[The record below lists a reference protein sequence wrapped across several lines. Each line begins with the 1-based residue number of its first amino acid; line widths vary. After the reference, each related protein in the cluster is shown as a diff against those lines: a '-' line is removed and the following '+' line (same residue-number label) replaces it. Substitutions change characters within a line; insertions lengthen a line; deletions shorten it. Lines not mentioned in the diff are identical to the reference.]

1 MRREARARE
10 GEALRT
16 VNTILESAREGKRI
30 SAEDTEILFEKADLL
45 ELAATADHI
54 RQRLHPDNVIS
65 YIIDRNINYT
75 NVCKEFCTFCAF
87 YRVKGDADA
96 YVLPDHVI
104 YKKIEETLSLG
115 GTGILKQGGV
125 HTDLKIDYYENL
137 LFGIKQR
144 FNIHCHC
151 FSPPEI
157 LNIARVSKLTVPQV
171 FERLKAAGLDSMPGG
186 GGEIL
191 DDEIRNE
198 ISPLKC
204 NTADWLMVHREA
216 HRLGLRT
223 TGTMMIGVGE
233 NIHHRIRHFQRIR
246 DLQDETGGFTAFIP
260 WTFQAENTELAK
272 RNLPEVTAAEY
283 LRVLALSRIFLDNIP
298 NLQVSWL
305 TVGLKVGQVGLRFGV
320 NDMGSIMIEENV
332 ISSAGAKNRA
342 NDSELRRVISDAGF
356 IPRQRT
362 TLYERYVN

>member
-1 MRREARARE
+1 MRTTDA
-10 GEALRT
+10 
-16 VNTILESAREGKRI
+16 ILQSAREGNRI
-30 SAEDTEILFEKADLL
+30 SSDEAIRIFEEADLL
-45 ELAATADHI
+45 TIAETADQI

-75 NVCKEFCTFCAF
+75 NVCNQFCSFCAF
-87 YRVKGDADA
+87 YRVKGDSDA

-104 YKKIEETLSLG
+104 YKKVEETLALG
-115 GTGILKQGGV
+115 GTGILMQGGV
-125 HTDLKIDYYENL
+125 HPDLKIDYYEQL
-137 LFGIKQR
+137 LSGIKQR
-144 FNIHCHC
+144 FSIHCHC

-157 LNIARVSKLTVPQV
+157 LNIAKVSKLTVREV
-171 FERLKAAGLDSMPGG
+171 FIRLKQAGLDSMPGG

-191 DDEIRNE
+191 DDEIRSD

-204 NTADWLMVHREA
+204 KTEDWLMVHREA

-233 NIHHRIRHFQRIR
+233 TIVHRIRHLQRIR
-246 DLQDETGGFTAFIP
+246 DLQDETRGFTAFIP
-260 WTFQAENTELAK
+260 WTFQSENTDLAK
-272 RNLPEVTAAEY
+272 RDLPEVTAAEY
-283 LRVLALSRIFLDNIP
+283 LRLLALSRLFLDNIA
-298 NLQVSWL
+298 NVQVSWL

-332 ISSAGAKNRA
+332 ISAAGARNRA
-342 NDSELRRVISDAGF
+342 NDAELRRVISDAGF
-356 IPRQRT
+356 VPRQRT

>member
-1 MRREARARE
+1 MRNIES
-10 GEALRT
+10 
-16 VNTILESAREGKRI
+16 ILESAAEGGRI
-30 SAEDTEILFEKADLL
+30 SSDEAIRLFEQADLL
-45 ELAATADHI
+45 DLASCADSI

-75 NVCKEFCTFCAF
+75 NVCREFCTFCAF

-104 YKKIEETLSLG
+104 YKKIEETLALG
-115 GTGILKQGGV
+115 GTGILMQGGV
-125 HTDLKIDYYENL
+125 HPDLKIDYYESL
-137 LFGIKQR
+137 LSGIKER
-144 FNIHCHC
+144 FQIHCHC

-157 LNIARVSKLTVPQV
+157 LNIARVSKLRVPDV
-171 FERLKAAGLDSMPGG
+171 FVRLKSAGLDSMPGG

-191 DDEIRNE
+191 DDEIRND

-204 NTADWLMVHREA
+204 KTEEWLMVHREA

-233 NIHHRIRHFQRIR
+233 TIHHRIRHFERLR

-260 WTFQAENTELAK
+260 WTFQPENTELAHRK
-272 RNLPEVTAAEY
+272 LPEVTAAEY
-283 LRVLALSRIFLDNIP
+283 LRLLALSRIYFDNIP
-298 NLQVSWL
+298 NVQVSWL
-305 TVGLKVGQVGLRFGV
+305 TVGLKIGQVGLRFGV

-332 ISSAGAKNRA
+332 ISAAGARNRA
-342 NDSELRRVISDAGF
+342 NDGELRRVIQDAGF
-356 IPRQRT
+356 TPRQRT

>member
-1 MRREARARE
+1 MR
-10 GEALRT
+10 T
-16 VNTILESAREGKRI
+16 SDTILESAANGGRI
-30 SAEDTEILFEKADLL
+30 TSEEAVRLFEETELLQLADC
-45 ELAATADHI
+45 ADRI
-54 RQRLHPDNVIS
+54 RQRLHADDVIS

-87 YRVKGDADA
+87 YRVKGDAEA

-104 YKKIEETLSLG
+104 HKKIEETLALG
-115 GTGILKQGGV
+115 GTGILMQGGV
-125 HTDLKIDYYENL
+125 HPDLKIDYYEKL
-137 LFGIKQR
+137 LSGIKQR
-144 FNIHCHC
+144 FQIHCHC

-157 LNIARVSKLTVPQV
+157 LNIARVSKMTVSDV
-171 FERLKAAGLDSMPGG
+171 FSRLKSAGLDSMPGG

-191 DDEIRNE
+191 DDEIRND

-204 NTADWLMVHREA
+204 KTDEWLMVHREA

-233 NIHHRIRHFQRIR
+233 TIHHRVRHLQRLR

-260 WTFQAENTELAK
+260 WTFQAEHTELAL
-272 RNLPEVTAAEY
+272 RNLPDVTAAEY
-283 LRVLALSRIFLDNIP
+283 LRLLALSRIYFDNIP
-298 NLQVSWL
+298 NIQVSWL
-305 TVGLKVGQVGLRFGV
+305 TVGLKVGQVGLRFGA

-332 ISSAGAKNRA
+332 ISAAGARNRA
-342 NDSELRRVISDAGF
+342 NDAELRRIIQDAGF

>member
-1 MRREARARE
+1 MRSINAV
-10 GEALRT
+10 LD
-16 VNTILESAREGKRI
+16 S
-30 SAEDTEILFEKADLL
+30 SAEGNRITPDEAVQLFEQADLL
-45 ELAATADHI
+45 DLAAAAD
-54 RQRLHPDNVIS
+54 RVRERRHPGNVIS

-87 YRVKGDADA
+87 YRVKGDSEA

-104 YKKIEETLSLG
+104 YKKIEETIALG
-115 GTGILKQGGV
+115 GTGILMQGGV
-125 HTDLKIDYYENL
+125 HPDLKIDYYERL
-137 LFGIKQR
+137 LSGIKER
-144 FNIHCHC
+144 FSIHCHC

-157 LNIARVSKLTVPQV
+157 LNIARVSKLTVPET
-171 FERLKAAGLDSMPGG
+171 FKRLKAAGLDSMPGG

-191 DDEIRNE
+191 DDEIRNA

-204 NTADWLMVHREA
+204 KTDEWLMVHREA

-223 TGTMMIGVGE
+223 TATMMIGVGE
-233 NIHHRIRHFQRIR
+233 TIHHRIRHLQRLR

-260 WTFQAENTELAK
+260 WTFQSEHTELEQ
-272 RNLPEVTAAEY
+272 RHLPEVTAAEY
-283 LRVLALSRIFLDNIP
+283 LRLLALSRLYLDNFA
-298 NLQVSWL
+298 NVQVSWL

-332 ISSAGAKNRA
+332 ISAAGARNRA
-342 NDSELRRVISDAGF
+342 NDSELRRVIADAGF
-356 IPRQRT
+356 TPRQRT

>member
-1 MRREARARE
+1 MRSIE
-10 GEALRT
+10 
-16 VNTILESAREGKRI
+16 TILGSAADGVRVTSEEAERI
-30 SAEDTEILFEKADLL
+30 FQEADLL
-45 ELAATADHI
+45 DLASCADRI
-54 RQRLHPDNVIS
+54 RQRLHADNVIS

-87 YRVKGDADA
+87 YRVKGDTEA

-104 YKKIEETLSLG
+104 YKKIEETLALG
-115 GTGILKQGGV
+115 GTGILMQGGV
-125 HTDLKIDYYENL
+125 HPDLKIDYYERL
-137 LFGIKQR
+137 LAGIKER
-144 FNIHCHC
+144 FKIHCHC

-157 LNIARVSKLTVPQV
+157 LNIARVSKMTVPEV
-171 FERLKAAGLDSMPGG
+171 FVRLKSAGLDSMPGG

-191 DDEIRNE
+191 DDEIRNA

-204 NTADWLMVHREA
+204 KTDEWLMVHREA
-216 HRLGLRT
+216 HHLGLRT

-233 NIHHRIRHFQRIR
+233 TLQHRIRHLQRLR

-260 WTFQAENTELAK
+260 WTFQSENTELAY

-283 LRVLALSRIFLDNIP
+283 LRLLALSRIYFDNIP
-298 NLQVSWL
+298 NVQVSWL

-332 ISSAGAKNRA
+332 ISAAGARNRA
-342 NDSELRRVISDAGF
+342 NDAELRRVIQDAGF

>member
-1 MRREARARE
+1 MRSIK
-10 GEALRT
+10 
-16 VNTILESAREGKRI
+16 TILETAVQGTRVTPEEAMR
-30 SAEDTEILFEKADLL
+30 LFEQADLL
-45 ELAATADHI
+45 ELAECADRI

-87 YRVKGDADA
+87 YRVKGDSEA
-96 YVLPDHVI
+96 YVLPAHVI
-104 YKKIEETLSLG
+104 YKKIEETLTLG
-115 GTGILKQGGV
+115 GTGILMQGGV
-125 HTDLKIDYYENL
+125 HPDLKIDYYERL
-137 LFGIKQR
+137 LSGIKER
-144 FNIHCHC
+144 FKIHCHC

-157 LNIARVSKLTVPQV
+157 LNIARVSRLSVSQV
-171 FERLKAAGLDSMPGG
+171 FDRLRAAGLDSMPGG

-191 DDEIRNE
+191 DDEIRNM

-204 NTADWLMVHREA
+204 KTDEWLMVHREA

-233 NIHHRIRHFQRIR
+233 TIAHRVRHLQRLR

-260 WTFQAENTELAK
+260 WTFQAENTELGL
-272 RNLPEVTAAEY
+272 RNLPEVSAAEY
-283 LRVLALSRIFLDNIP
+283 LRLLSLSRIYLDNIP
-298 NLQVSWL
+298 NVQVSWL
-305 TVGLKVGQVGLRFGV
+305 TVGLKIGQVGLRFGV

-332 ISSAGAKNRA
+332 ISAAGARNRA
-342 NDSELRRVISDAGF
+342 NDGELRRVIQDAGF

-362 TLYERYVN
+362 TLYERYLN

>member
-1 MRREARARE
+1 MRSVE
-10 GEALRT
+10 
-16 VNTILESAREGKRI
+16 TILESAVDGVRVTSDEAVR
-30 SAEDTEILFEKADLL
+30 LFEEAELLDLASCADR
-45 ELAATADHI
+45 I
-54 RQRLHPDNVIS
+54 RQRVHSNNVIS

-87 YRVKGDADA
+87 YRVKGDAEA

-104 YKKIEETLSLG
+104 YKKIEETLALG
-115 GTGILKQGGV
+115 GTGILMQGGV
-125 HTDLKIDYYENL
+125 HPDLKIDYYERL
-137 LFGIKQR
+137 LSGIKER
-144 FNIHCHC
+144 FQIHCHC

-157 LNIARVSKLTVPQV
+157 LNIARVSKLTVGEV
-171 FERLKAAGLDSMPGG
+171 FVRLKAAGLDSMPGG

-204 NTADWLMVHREA
+204 KTDEWLMVHREA
-216 HRLGLRT
+216 HRRGLRT

-233 NIHHRIRHFQRIR
+233 TIHHRIRHLQRLR

-260 WTFQAENTELAK
+260 WTFQPEHTELAA

-283 LRVLALSRIFLDNIP
+283 LRLLALSRIYFDNIP
-298 NLQVSWL
+298 NVQVSWL

-332 ISSAGAKNRA
+332 ISAAGARNRA
-342 NDSELRRVISDAGF
+342 NDAELRRVIQDAGF

-362 TLYERYVN
+362 TLYERYVA

>member
-1 MRREARARE
+1 MRSID
-10 GEALRT
+10 T
-16 VNTILESAREGKRI
+16 VLESAASGTRI
-30 SAEDTEILFEKADLL
+30 SSDEAVYLFEQADLL
-45 ELAATADHI
+45 ALADTADRI

-75 NVCKEFCTFCAF
+75 NVCREFCTFCAF
-87 YRVKGDADA
+87 YRVKGDSEA

-104 YKKIEETLSLG
+104 YKKIEETLALG
-115 GTGILKQGGV
+115 GTGILMQGGV
-125 HTDLKIDYYENL
+125 HPDLKIDYYERL
-137 LFGIKQR
+137 LSGIKER
-144 FNIHCHC
+144 FRIHCHC

-157 LNIARVSKLTVPQV
+157 LNIAKVSKMTVQEV
-171 FERLKAAGLDSMPGG
+171 FKHLKVAGLDSMPGG

-191 DDEIRNE
+191 DDEIRTA

-204 NTADWLMVHREA
+204 KTDDWLMVHREA
-216 HRLGLRT
+216 HQLNMRT
-223 TGTMMIGVGE
+223 TATMMIGVGE
-233 NIHHRIRHFQRIR
+233 NIHHRIRHLQRLR

-260 WTFQAENTELAK
+260 WTFQPENTELAQ

-283 LRVLALSRIFLDNIP
+283 LRLLALSRIYLDNFQ
-298 NLQVSWL
+298 NVQVSWL

-332 ISSAGAKNRA
+332 ISAAGARHRA
-342 NDSELRRVISDAGF
+342 NDSELRRIIEDAGF
-356 IPRQRT
+356 HPRQRT